1 MRSVNL
7 LIKPASSLCNMRC
20 KYCFYHDV
28 AENREIESYGIMSEE
43 TAKTLIDRAFEY
55 ADSITFA
62 FQGGEPTLAG
72 EDYYR
77 AFHSAVEKY
86 NTKKIPTVF
95 SLQTNGYNI
104 SEGLLD
110 IFSK

>member
-1 MRSVNL
+1 MINL

-43 TAKTLIDRAFEY
+43 TAKTLIKRTFEY
-55 ADSITFA
+55 AKDEDSMIFA

-72 EDYYR
+72 YDFFENFVNRVNALKNENQTINY
-77 AFHSAVEKY
+77 
-86 NTKKIPTVF
+86 TI
-95 SLQTNGYNI
+95 QTNGI
-104 SEGLLD
+104 T
-110 IFSK
+110 